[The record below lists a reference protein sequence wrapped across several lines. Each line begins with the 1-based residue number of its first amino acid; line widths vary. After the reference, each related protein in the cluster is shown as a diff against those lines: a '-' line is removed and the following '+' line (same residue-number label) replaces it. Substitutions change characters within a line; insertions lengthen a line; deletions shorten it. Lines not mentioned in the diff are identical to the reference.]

1 MNKNLKFKMK
11 KCILEEKIKVFL
23 LIRNYKLCLICL
35 INFNLNLNK
44 SLNVNIIFMIYL
56 NLSKITIVLYLKNQ
70 KDIKKAQ
77 PLKLG

>member
-44 SLNVNIIFMIYL
+44 SLNVNIIFMIY
-56 NLSKITIVLYLKNQ
+56 SI
-70 KDIKKAQ
+70 IKFK
-77 PLKLG
+77 